1 VAVALEVSVAGQ
13 KKLARLMSRLDPK
26 RHGEQWQ
33 RAALLRAALLVQR
46 VAAQKKIKRGGEGKP
61 LPHVLTSR
69 TGTLRR
75 SIGVDRGPLPGAV
88 DVGTALKYGG
98 VHETGG
104 VFGIPRHTVAAHA
117 RRMAF
122 GRRVAAFN
130 VGPFSRGPYSARFP
144 KRPFLVPAL
153 EDIVPRLPDIFVE
166 EIQKVLRAGA

>member
-117 RRMAF
+117 RR
-122 GRRVAAFN
+122 
-130 VGPFSRGPYSARFP
+130 GPFSRGPYSARFP